1 MPFFFFFFTTDEMT
15 FGKKLKNKDSYES
28 RWLETYNKDEKNDR
42 SVGKE
47 RKERMKGEKKNP
59 MQTWLGR

>member
-1 MPFFFFFFTTDEMT
+1 MT

-47 RKERMKGEKKNP
+47 RKKRMKGKKKKP